1 MVFYFTCEYKDPGG
15 EPYIVYMG
23 ADKYEN
29 EGLIEWGQTR
39 DVWFHV
45 DGVSSA
51 HVYLRLPLAAAQDAG
66 VRCGDLLDRIP
77 DPVVEEMCQLVKA
90 NSIEGCKRASVMVV
104 WTPWANLHKDET
116 CMQAG
121 AVGFHD
127 SKLRRLRRI
136 DKDKSIVKKLE
147 KTRREAHPDLQQE
160 RLQYERDAIR
170 WRKNRDKANRD
181 SKNAREKAERDAA
194 RREIEERH
202 AARDA
207 FLAGANAPPP
217 PPDPFLVDALEDAR
231 RDAQFPEKAARRR
244 AGDGT
249 SGLDAALSQLEVEG
263 ASGAAPTGE
272 AEAEAAPPAWE
283 TEAAARETM
292 GAKKRWLH
300 ERGYGDATP
309 KDHDGD
315 ARRALAAVQ
324 LGKLSDDADDAEAA
338 QERRDER
345 EALEAI
351 FGDDLRPADAAR
363 PDDVCVVV
371 AGHEPPAGAPPLV
384 LDVLVANVAPAYPRA
399 APAVCVSGGGL
410 SEAELRC
417 VGAALAARCKAG
429 EGPVV
434 FDLVAAAA
442 DEAAAAKVKAEEAQ
456 RAAVEERARQQR
468 AALLGSS
475 SSGTGAGRG
484 VSSRGDAK
492 ARLGAFAGGKGRGRG
507 RGRGGRGRGAPA
519 APKAVDDLL
528 YGDCSD
534 DSDSGDDMWDVGGV
548 KMEL

>member
-45 DGVSSA
+45 DGLSSA

-207 FLAGANAPPP
+207 FLAAGRSKARGLGVE
-217 PPDPFLVDALEDAR
+217 DFLIKPVQRLTKYPLFFD
-231 RDAQFPEKAARRR
+231 
-244 AGDGT
+244 
-249 SGLDAALSQLEVEG
+249 EV
-263 ASGAAPTGE
+263 
-272 AEAEAAPPAWE
+272 
-283 TEAAARETM
+283 
-292 GAKKRWLH
+292 L
-300 ERGYGDATP
+300 
-309 KDHDGD
+309 
-315 ARRALAAVQ
+315 
-324 LGKLSDDADDAEAA
+324 
-338 QERRDER
+338 
-345 EALEAI
+345 
-351 FGDDLRPADAAR
+351 
-363 PDDVCVVV
+363 
-371 AGHEPPAGAPPLV
+371 
-384 LDVLVANVAPAYPRA
+384 
-399 APAVCVSGGGL
+399 
-410 SEAELRC
+410 
-417 VGAALAARCKAG
+417 
-429 EGPVV
+429 
-434 FDLVAAAA
+434 
-442 DEAAAAKVKAEEAQ
+442 
-456 RAAVEERARQQR
+456 
-468 AALLGSS
+468 ALLGEHCVQVVDGEKRHETFAFAQKQGFVLEALKARGIGLNEQVVEQRLGRGSVHDVDRRAAHPLLHVDLGELGRVVGRLEHIEEDAELVRLQRGWPHQLYDRLGDPLRDMLRWWPDHVRAQQRWGRS
-475 SSGTGAGRG
+475 QCRAGRRA
-484 VSSRGDAK
+484 SEDR
-492 ARLGAFAGGKGRGRG
+492 
-507 RGRGGRGRGAPA
+507 P
-519 APKAVDDLL
+519 
-528 YGDCSD
+528 
-534 DSDSGDDMWDVGGV
+534 
-548 KMEL
+548 

>member
-1 MVFYFTCEYKDPGG
+1 
-15 EPYIVYMG
+15 
-23 ADKYEN
+23 
-29 EGLIEWGQTR
+29 
-39 DVWFHV
+39 
-45 DGVSSA
+45 
-51 HVYLRLPLAAAQDAG
+51 
-66 VRCGDLLDRIP
+66 
-77 DPVVEEMCQLVKA
+77 
-90 NSIEGCKRASVMVV
+90 
-104 WTPWANLHKDET
+104 
-116 CMQAG
+116 
-121 AVGFHD
+121 
-127 SKLRRLRRI
+127 
-136 DKDKSIVKKLE
+136 
-147 KTRREAHPDLQQE
+147 
-160 RLQYERDAIR
+160 
-170 WRKNRDKANRD
+170 
-181 SKNAREKAERDAA
+181 
-194 RREIEERH
+194 
-202 AARDA
+202 
-207 FLAGANAPPP
+207 
-217 PPDPFLVDALEDAR
+217 
-231 RDAQFPEKAARRR
+231 
-244 AGDGT
+244 
-249 SGLDAALSQLEVEG
+249 
-263 ASGAAPTGE
+263 
-272 AEAEAAPPAWE
+272 
-283 TEAAARETM
+283 M

-324 LGKLSDDADDAEAA
+324 LGQLSDDADDAEAA

-363 PDDVCVVV
+363 PDDVCVAV

>member
-1 MVFYFTCEYKDPGG
+1 MRV
-15 EPYIVYMG
+15 
-23 ADKYEN
+23 
-29 EGLIEWGQTR
+29 
-39 DVWFHV
+39 
-45 DGVSSA
+45 
-51 HVYLRLPLAAAQDAG
+51 
-66 VRCGDLLDRIP
+66 
-77 DPVVEEMCQLVKA
+77 
-90 NSIEGCKRASVMVV
+90 
-104 WTPWANLHKDET
+104 
-116 CMQAG
+116 
-121 AVGFHD
+121 
-127 SKLRRLRRI
+127 
-136 DKDKSIVKKLE
+136 
-147 KTRREAHPDLQQE
+147 
-160 RLQYERDAIR
+160 
-170 WRKNRDKANRD
+170 
-181 SKNAREKAERDAA
+181 
-194 RREIEERH
+194 
-202 AARDA
+202 
-207 FLAGANAPPP
+207 
-217 PPDPFLVDALEDAR
+217 
-231 RDAQFPEKAARRR
+231 
-244 AGDGT
+244 
-249 SGLDAALSQLEVEG
+249 DAALSQLEVEG

-371 AGHEPPAGAPPLV
+371 AGHDPPAGAPPLV

-417 VGAALAARCKAG
+417 AGAALAARCKAG

-442 DEAAAAKVKAEEAQ
+442 DEAAAAQVKAEEAP
-456 RAAVEERARQQR
+456 RGCGGARGQQR
-468 AALLGSS
+468 AALLGSTS
-475 SSGTGAGRG
+475 STGAGRG

-492 ARLGAFAGGKGRGRG
+492 AASARSPAGRAAAGGGSRPGRAR
-507 RGRGGRGRGAPA
+507 PA
-519 APKAVDDLL
+519 GAVDDF
-528 YGDCSD
+528 DA
-534 DSDSGDDMWDVGGV
+534 WQHVGR
-548 KMEL
+548 L